1 MKKHKLWRWVLGVL
15 GAGVLLLAM
24 TVLAGRFWLKT
35 TRYTVTL
42 PQLESQVRLVYLSD
56 LHGLEYGKDNRR
68 LLEKVRQA
76 QPDLIATVGDM
87 VPKNASEEEI
97 DAYCDLLTELTR
109 IAPVY
114 VSLGNVELELDAD
127 LPERIR
133 QTGAVFLDETYEDI
147 TINGETL
154 RVGGLYRYAF
164 RHAQTQEQWL
174 QSSTYGFLTDF
185 QDTSAVKILLCHRP
199 DCFFFYDAYD
209 DWDVDV
215 ILCGHTHG
223 GVVRL
228 PLLGGLCAP
237 DQGWLPEYDKGLF
250 SFGDTH
256 MLITSGFAGYD
267 GIPRIFNRPEIV
279 CVTLCPE

>member
-1 MKKHKLWRWVLGVL
+1 MKKRKLWCWLLGVL

-24 TVLAGRFWLKT
+24 TILAGRFWLKT

-42 PQLESQVRLVYLSD
+42 PQLERQVRLVYLSD
-56 LHGLEYGKDNRR
+56 LHGLEYGEDNRR
-68 LLEKVRQA
+68 LLDKVSQA

-97 DAYCDLLTELTR
+97 GSYCHLLTELTR

-114 VSLGNVELELDAD
+114 VSFGNVERELDAGLLD
-127 LPERIR
+127 RIR

-164 RHAQTQEQWL
+164 CHGQTQEQWL
-174 QSSTYGFLTDF
+174 RSGTYGFLTDF

-199 DCFFFYDAYD
+199 DSFFFNHAYD
-209 DWDVDV
+209 NWHADV

-228 PLLGGLCAP
+228 PLLGGLYAP
-237 DQGWLPEYDKGLF
+237 DQGWLPKYDKGLF
-250 SFGDTH
+250 TFDDTH
-256 MLITSGFAGYD
+256 MFITSGFASHD